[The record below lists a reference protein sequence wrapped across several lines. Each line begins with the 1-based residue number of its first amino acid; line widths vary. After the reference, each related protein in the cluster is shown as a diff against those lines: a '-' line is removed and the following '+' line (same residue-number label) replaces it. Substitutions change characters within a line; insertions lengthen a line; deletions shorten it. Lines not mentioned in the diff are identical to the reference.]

1 MNRFVGFLAPVFLM
15 VSVAQAMSQPISL
28 GNLSQ
33 YLNRLITAQAGFT
46 QINSDGTISTG
57 TLYINRPG
65 RVRFE
70 YDPPER
76 GLVLAG
82 GGSVAVFDPK
92 SNQPPTQYPLRQ
104 TPLSIILAKDVD
116 LARARMVTGHSSDGV
131 STTVTAQDPDNP
143 GNGSIRLVF
152 TDTPIELRQ
161 WVVTDGGGGQTTVIL
176 NNLKTGVRMPQSYFN
191 IVEETERRMQ

>member
-1 MNRFVGFLAPVFLM
+1 MNRLVGFLAPVFLI

-28 GNLSQ
+28 GALSQ
-33 YLNRLITAQAGFT
+33 YMNRLTTAQAGFT
-46 QINSDGTISTG
+46 QINGDGTISTG

-65 RVRFE
+65 RMRFE
-70 YDPPER
+70 YDPPDR
-76 GLVLAG
+76 GLVLAA

-116 LARARMVTGHSSDGV
+116 LGRARMVTGHTSDGV
-131 STTVTAQDPDNP
+131 TTTVIAQDPDSP

-152 TDTPIELRQ
+152 TDAPIELRQ

-176 NNLKTGVRMPQSYFN
+176 NDLKTGVQIPQSYFN
-191 IVEETERRMQ
+191 IVAETQRRMR